1 MPMGRFVHGLGR
13 AATEALWP
21 TCCLGCDVPGSLL
34 CPACI
39 AALPVID
46 QAYACP
52 RCGAP
57 FGSLVCTE
65 CTGCLEEGPGGLE
78 ALDGVGCYGV
88 YGWPLDRVLRGYKD
102 CGERRAAVLLAEMLA
117 QAAGARGTGFWDCVT
132 FVPCTRG
139 AFARRGH
146 DHMEAVAQGVGHI
159 LGLPVLDALARR
171 EVQDQRGLT
180 RLQRAANVR
189 NSLVA
194 VRPLEGRVC
203 LLVDDV
209 LTTGATLV
217 SAAHALRQG
226 GAGGVFGA
234 CVARAW

>member
-1 MPMGRFVHGLGR
+1 MGRFVNGLGR

-21 TCCLGCDVPGSLL
+21 TRCLGCDAPGSLL
-34 CPACI
+34 CTACI
-39 AALPVID
+39 ASLPAID
-46 QAYACP
+46 QAHACP

-65 CTGCLEEGPGGLE
+65 CTGCLEDGPGGLE
-78 ALDGVGCYGV
+78 ALDGVGCYGM
-88 YGWPLDRVLRGYKD
+88 YDWPLDRVLRGYKD
-102 CGERRAAVLLAEMLA
+102 RGERRAAGLLAEMLT
-117 QAAGARGTGFWDCVT
+117 QAVGAHGAVSWNCVT

-146 DHMEAVAQGVGHI
+146 DHMEAVARETGRI
-159 LGLPVLDALARR
+159 LGLPVLDVLARR

-189 NSLVA
+189 DSLVV
-194 VRPLEGRVC
+194 VRPLEGLDC

-217 SAAHALRQG
+217 SAAKTLRQG